1 MVGIV
6 IVAHSAR
13 LADALLALTKQ
24 MLRQEVPLTAA
35 GGIDDP
41 ENPFGTDVMRI
52 HKAIESVYSSD
63 GVVVLMDM
71 GSALLSSEMALEFL
85 TAEQRAGVRLC
96 EAPLVEGAIAA
107 AVRSEGGGS
116 LEEVL
121 GEALGALKSKASQLH
136 AEIAGVS
143 VNTTLDTGTPAGISD
158 IKAGKAR
165 ETDNGAEEIH
175 LTVNNRLGIHAR
187 PAARF
192 VTTAAAFQS
201 LITVR
206 NITGGTGPVNARSIN
221 LIATLGVRPGHEI
234 AITAIGPDAPEALA
248 VLKKLVENG
257 FGEAGMDPEAL
268 PGGRAGLKTDFSGIK
283 VDCIPASPG
292 IAIGPAVLYRPGVPE
307 VREAKADD
315 PEVEWKRLQSSI
327 SAVQHELRTMRG
339 RMTVKA
345 GDYEAAIF
353 DALLLSLEDPVLI
366 EESWRR
372 IFEQENSAGAAW
384 QNVIDGMV
392 DSYSGIDDSYLRL
405 RGADLGDLKN
415 QVLRVLG
422 GSAPV
427 SFELSGPSVLVCTDL
442 SPSEIVRL
450 DTDRLT
456 GICAALGSAN
466 SHGAILARSL
476 GIPAVAGA
484 GAEVLRLEEGT
495 RLVLDGGEG
504 KLWINPDDI
513 EVFRKRRKDWL
524 SSREALRK
532 ASLKP
537 AVTSDGRHIEI
548 LANIGSAAEVMPA
561 LRQGA
566 EGVGVLRTEFLFLDR
581 AAPPSEEEQCEAYRN
596 IAGQLEGR
604 SLIIRTLDAGGDKPL
619 PYLDMQVE
627 ANPFLGQRG
636 IRLCLASPAILKTQL
651 RAILRASPGHR
662 IKIMFPMIS
671 SVEEV
676 QLAREFLREAQ
687 VQLRN
692 SGISFDESVEVG
704 IMVEVPS
711 AAITADFMA
720 GKVDFFS
727 IGTND
732 LSQYIMAADRTNAVV
747 STLRDELHPAVLRMI
762 RQTVTAG
769 HAGQIRVG
777 VCGEMAGDKLAVP
790 VLLGLGVDELSMN
803 PTAIPDVKQTISRI
817 SMAEAEKTADAVLN
831 LDSAEEV
838 RKYVLGRHFR

>member
-1 MVGIV
+1 M
-6 IVAHSAR
+6 AHSAR

-248 VLKKLVENG
+248 VLKKLVEDG
-257 FGEAGMDPEAL
+257 FGEAGMDLEAL
-268 PGGRAGLKTDFSGIK
+268 PGGMAGLKTDFSGIK

-307 VREAKADD
+307 VREVKADD

-327 SAVQHELRTMRG
+327 STVQHELRTMRG

-366 EESWRR
+366 EEARRR
-372 IFEQENSAGAAW
+372 IFEQENSAGVAW

-442 SPSEIVRL
+442 SPSEIVKL

-495 RLVLDGGEG
+495 RLVLDGGRG

-548 LANIGSAAEVMPA
+548 LANIGSAAEIMPA

-566 EGVGVLRTEFLFLDR
+566 EGRGGSSHRV
-581 AAPPSEEEQCEAYRN
+581 
-596 IAGQLEGR
+596 
-604 SLIIRTLDAGGDKPL
+604 SL
-619 PYLDMQVE
+619 
-627 ANPFLGQRG
+627 
-636 IRLCLASPAILKTQL
+636 
-651 RAILRASPGHR
+651 
-662 IKIMFPMIS
+662 
-671 SVEEV
+671 
-676 QLAREFLREAQ
+676 
-687 VQLRN
+687 
-692 SGISFDESVEVG
+692 SG
-704 IMVEVPS
+704 
-711 AAITADFMA
+711 
-720 GKVDFFS
+720 
-727 IGTND
+727 
-732 LSQYIMAADRTNAVV
+732 
-747 STLRDELHPAVLRMI
+747 
-762 RQTVTAG
+762 
-769 HAGQIRVG
+769 
-777 VCGEMAGDKLAVP
+777 
-790 VLLGLGVDELSMN
+790 
-803 PTAIPDVKQTISRI
+803 
-817 SMAEAEKTADAVLN
+817 
-831 LDSAEEV
+831 
-838 RKYVLGRHFR
+838 